1 MNYYVNIFI
10 LVMIFSQSV
19 YSQRDSLLL
28 DSLYLYQ
35 FHVVLLDGHQR
46 YEAKRVKVDNEDI
59 CYLNYL
65 LKNIKHKRFVF
76 YKPSSDSFYGMINDS
91 NDNYIRIS
99 RNSIFCSKNKYHYIL
114 KDKLQKKWL
123 DQFFEKYKTSFEK

>member
-1 MNYYVNIFI
+1 MNYYVSIFI
-10 LVMIFSQSV
+10 FVMIFSQSV

-35 FHVVLLDGHQR
+35 SHVVLLDGHQG

-65 LKNIKHKRFVF
+65 LKNIESKRFVF

-91 NDNYIRIS
+91 KDNYIRIS

>member
-10 LVMIFSQSV
+10 FVMIFSQSV

-35 FHVVLLDGHQR
+35 SHVVLLDGHQG

-65 LKNIKHKRFVF
+65 LKNIESKRFVF

-91 NDNYIRIS
+91 KDNYIRIS